1 MNTFKLLLFMASMG
15 IPVLA
20 GCAEQQQFQA
30 VEQICVPDLDK
41 ADAMHAAEETLGEM
55 NFTIDKS
62 DAELGFI
69 RTRPLAGAQFFE
81 FWRSDNVGALNSLE
95 ANLHSIRRIVQLDIS
110 HHDLPGGK
118 PGSGG
123 QLCIGCNVKVYRMSL
138 PERQVSSGAR
148 AYRMFSKSTASMQ
161 RLELNPEQK
170 KGMAWVDLGREP
182 RLETEILKRIEKRIA
197 IRDPNRQQ
205 AARDKI

>member
-1 MNTFKLLLFMASMG
+1 MNKVKSLLFLCCALCL
-15 IPVLA
+15 LA
-20 GCAEQQQFQA
+20 GCTEQQQFKA
-30 VEQICVPDLDK
+30 VEQICVPNLDE
-41 ADAMHAAEETLGEM
+41 AEAMQAAEETLGEM
-55 NFTIDKS
+55 HFTIDKS
-62 DAELGFI
+62 DTELGFI

-81 FWRSDNVGALNSLE
+81 FWRSDNVGPFNSLE

-110 HHDLPGGK
+110 PRDLPGSK

-138 PERQVSSGAR
+138 PECQVSSSAR
-148 AYRMFSKSTASMQ
+148 AYGMFSKSTASMQ

-170 KGMAWVDLGREP
+170 KGMAWVDLGRAP
-182 RLETEILKRIEKRIA
+182 KLETEILKRIEKRIA
-197 IRDPNRQQ
+197 TRDPNKQR